1 MNYKRLFLILPL
13 VFLNTS
19 CGIDPPN
26 GLIPPKEDPPVDSPE
41 DPPPTDDYT
50 GDEDNTFD
58 HMSGL
63 GEDGSKDPMTVL
75 AQRQEEGPPE
85 IRTRLH
91 SCQKIP
97 VATLRNILEEFGV
110 NMTLTADPPTAGQLF
125 SEGSAALGG
134 AVYDARV
141 GESIFWTSSGA
152 AKQFDIFVQ
161 ASLEIITAMPGLQQC
176 QEDGV
181 GSSVFDQND
190 WCTEPA
196 VTCLL
201 GRPATSQ
208 HLAICTDIVNS
219 ASTPEKG
226 KTIAVAVILSAGHSC
241 E

>member
-1 MNYKRLFLILPL
+1 MNYKRLFLNLPL
-13 VFLNTS
+13 VFLNIS
-19 CGIDPPN
+19 CGIDPPT
-26 GLIPPKEDPPVDSPE
+26 GLIPREEKPSVDSPE
-41 DPPPTDDYT
+41 VPPPVDNYA
-50 GDEDNTFD
+50 GNEDNTFD

-75 AQRQEEGPPE
+75 AQRQEEGAPE

-97 VATLRNILEEFGV
+97 VATLRNILEDFGV
-110 NMTLTADPPTAGQLF
+110 DISLTAEPPSAGQLF
-125 SEGSAALGG
+125 SEGLGPLG
-134 AVYDARV
+134 AAVYDARV
-141 GESIFWTSSGA
+141 GETIVWTSSGA

-161 ASLEIITAMPGLQQC
+161 ASSDIITVMPDLQQC
-176 QEDGV
+176 QEDGA
-181 GSSVFDQND
+181 GTSVFDQND

-196 VTCLL
+196 ITCLI

-208 HLAICTDIVNS
+208 HLAICTDAVKS

-226 KTIAVAVILSAGHSC
+226 KAIAVAVILSAAHSC